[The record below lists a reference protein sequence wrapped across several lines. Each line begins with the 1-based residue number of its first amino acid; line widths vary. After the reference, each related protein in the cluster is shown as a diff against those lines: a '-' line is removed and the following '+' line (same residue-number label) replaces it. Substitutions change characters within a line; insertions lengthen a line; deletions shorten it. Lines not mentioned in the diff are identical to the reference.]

1 MAIQTLRTPPRYKD
15 FYNNLDLKL
24 NNRAKGDLYVLEDSD
39 SIKTAL
45 KNLIF
50 TDPGERFFNP
60 KFGSGIRRSLFENIN
75 ADTEFTI
82 KTEIEA
88 TIRNFE
94 PRVNLS
100 EVYVS
105 ANADEHYYSVTILF
119 SILNTPDV
127 QTLNLILNRVR

>member
-1 MAIQTLRTPPRYKD
+1 MAIKTLRTPPRYKD

-24 NNRAKGDLYVLEDSD
+24 NNRATGDLYVLEDSN
-39 SIKTAL
+39 SIKNAL
-45 KNLIF
+45 KNLIL

-60 KFGSGIRRSLFENIN
+60 KFGSGVRRSLFENID

-100 EVYVS
+100 EVYVY

-119 SILNTPDV
+119 SILNNPDV